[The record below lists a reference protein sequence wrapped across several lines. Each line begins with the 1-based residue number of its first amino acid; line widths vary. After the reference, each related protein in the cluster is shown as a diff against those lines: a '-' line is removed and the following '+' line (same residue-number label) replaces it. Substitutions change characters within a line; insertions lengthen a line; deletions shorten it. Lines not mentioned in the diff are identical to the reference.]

1 MHLMCVFAN
10 IRNNLVADIW
20 SGTST
25 DQSYTQYLLNLPLKK
40 GTFGCVTQGEI
51 VKAISNFEN
60 TRSSG
65 HDEISN

>member
-1 MHLMCVFAN
+1 MHLMCIFAI

-20 SGTST
+20 SDTST
-25 DQSYTQYLLNLPLKK
+25 DQSYTQYLLNSTPQK
-40 GTFGCVTQGEI
+40 GTFGCVTQDEI
-51 VKAISNFEN
+51 VKAISNLEN